1 MANYEDL
8 TRIEIIPKIAEE
20 EEPYFHITRE
30 GKHILEL
37 SKEYPLMV
45 NCFQFSIEHPFTPN
59 YHDYYEI
66 TFIYKGVGAFRIE
79 NEEYKVKQGDIIIIG
94 ENQMHQ
100 LSASHKNQIVVIQ
113 PHFCYNLILKFI
125 YWVMK

>member
-1 MANYEDL
+1 MVNYEDL

-20 EEPYFHITRE
+20 EEPYFHISRE

-37 SKEYPLMV
+37 SKEYPLML

-100 LSASHKNQIVVIQ
+100 LSSTVQ
-113 PHFCYNLILKFI
+113 PDQHHHRL
-125 YWVMK
+125 